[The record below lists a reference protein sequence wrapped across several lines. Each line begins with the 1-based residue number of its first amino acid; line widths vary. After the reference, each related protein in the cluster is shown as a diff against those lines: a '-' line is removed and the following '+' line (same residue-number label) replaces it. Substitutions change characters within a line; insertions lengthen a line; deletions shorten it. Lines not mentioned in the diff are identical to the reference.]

1 MKLWE
6 DKALKSNAEKDYV
19 KAKSQVN
26 SKAMSYFATVKASED
41 PKLTEEQKAEYA
53 LKIEKKFEEAV
64 EAIKIKEEK
73 EEAFNAV
80 KATA

>member
-1 MKLWE
+1 
-6 DKALKSNAEKDYV
+6 
-19 KAKSQVN
+19 
-26 SKAMSYFATVKASED
+26 MSYFATVKASED